1 MVSRAEFR
9 QFTLFI
15 KPDTGPITPVVIE
28 GAMVDAGGLRQ
39 ADGDV
44 DEVVKQ
50 IRQLGND
57 GRFAKLALDSPMARN
72 NIRATLRHTRVIHT
86 VPGVGVYIPGVI
98 AGGGDADEVRRVIA
112 EWQKRLSD
120 ELDKA
125 EKLRKRDVDSAYDR
139 GRQDEKANAQSRP
152 ADAQRIAELE
162 RLYDTVRDD
171 RDRQTALKKV
181 AVDSLTVE
189 QAAHQRTRDDA
200 AREITRLNSQL
211 TTAQFE
217 TDRLKR
223 ELVAAQEASQRP
235 NQQMGLLN
243 AQMSVLTGE
252 NQTLREQNA
261 RLEEK
266 VRSQQLRLDAQQA
279 GSAVGGSG
287 PHPPYPER
295 DPLAL

>member
-28 GAMVDAGGLRQ
+28 GALVDAGGLRQ

-50 IRQLGND
+50 IRQLGKD
-57 GRFAKLALDSPMARN
+57 GRFAQLALDSPMARN
-72 NIRATLRHTRVIHT
+72 NIRATLRHTRVIHNVT
-86 VPGVGVYIPGVI
+86 GVGVYIPGVI
-98 AGGGDADEVRRVIA
+98 AGGAAVDAADDVRLVTE
-112 EWQKRLSD
+112 EWQKRLS
-120 ELDKA
+120 EA
-125 EKLRKRDVDSAYDR
+125 EKQRKRDVDNAYDR

-152 ADAQRIAELE
+152 EDAQRIAELE

-171 RDRQTALKKV
+171 RDRQTAQKKV
-181 AVDSLTVE
+181 AEGTLTAE

-200 AREITRLNSQL
+200 AREIARLNGLL

-223 ELVAAQEASQRP
+223 ELVASQEASQRP

-279 GSAVGGSG
+279 GSAVGGPG